1 MGGTEIDAPLL
12 EVFSQAKRNNMP
24 RQIFL
29 LTDGDVSN
37 PQQVIQLVAKNRK
50 FNRLHTI
57 GIGSGV
63 SEHLVKKC
71 AQNGG
76 G

>member
-1 MGGTEIDAPLL
+1 MDGTQIDAPLHA
-12 EVFSQAKRNNMP
+12 VFNQAKRNNMP
-24 RQIFL
+24 RQILL

-50 FNRLHTI
+50 LNRLHTI

-63 SEHLVKKC
+63 SEQLVKKC
-71 AQNGG
+71 A
-76 G
+76 

>member
-1 MGGTEIDAPLL
+1 MGGTEIGKPLL
-12 EVFSQAKRNNMP
+12 AVFTQTKRNNMP

-50 FNRLHTI
+50 YNRLHTI

-63 SEHLVKKC
+63 SEQLIKKC